1 MPVRMP
7 EAHLER
13 VTVRKGR
20 KKRMLRA
27 MDSAVAGLRAHQ
39 NKLDVIGH
47 NIANVNTAG
56 YKSQSYMFKEAMYQ
70 TSTTSTSGSG
80 SAGGSGGVNAA
91 QYGYG
96 TLMGSIWVD
105 MTSST
110 PTQMGGLTATID
122 GEGFFI
128 TMSTMNAAG
137 ISTESD
143 EMKGTNF
150 QYTRVGQFKI
160 DSDGYLVD
168 SNSNNFVYGFAID
181 ITNGKDAFD
190 ADKFVTDKLVPIR
203 VCKAD
208 GTISLTDPANGDATA
223 TLQVD
228 PIAVAT
234 SVKIDSEGK
243 ITVGIKTEDA
253 NGNAIVKEAI
263 IGQVAITTFQNQEGL
278 TKAGGSYYTTSRG
291 DNAGRCEANAPGSV
305 GSASLMTGYVEA
317 SNVDM
322 AKEFSEM
329 ITTQRGFQANSRI
342 ITVSDQIL
350 EELVNMKR

>member
-1 MPVRMP
+1 MP
-7 EAHLER
+7 EARLER

-70 TSTTSTSGSG
+70 TSTNSTGGSG
-80 SAGGSGGVNAA
+80 NTGGSGGVNPA

-105 MTSST
+105 MTNST

-122 GEGFFI
+122 GPGFFV
-128 TMSTMNAAG
+128 TMATRKENPLDLSAANASDS
-137 ISTESD
+137 IKTE
-143 EMKGTNF
+143 NF

-160 DSDGYLVD
+160 DSAGYLVD
-168 SNSNNFVYGFAID
+168 CNSNNYVYGFQPKAPA
-181 ITNGKDAFD
+181 DAFTS
-190 ADKFVTDKLVPIR
+190 TDMDTTKLVPIR
-203 VCKAD
+203 VCKED
-208 GTISLTDPANGDATA
+208 GSFDWTSDTA
-223 TLQVD
+223 
-228 PIAVAT
+228 IAT
-234 SVKIDSEGK
+234 SVRIDSEGK
-243 ITVGIKTEDA
+243 ITVGIKQTTGTVTETKQA
-253 NGNAIVKEAI
+253 L
-263 IGQVAITTFQNQEGL
+263 IGQVAVASFQNQEGL
-278 TKAGGSYYTTSRG
+278 TKSGGSYYTTSRG
-291 DNAGRCEANAPGSV
+291 DNAGMCEIFAPGFG
-305 GSASLMTGYVEA
+305 GSSNLMTGYVEA

>member
-1 MPVRMP
+1 
-7 EAHLER
+7 
-13 VTVRKGR
+13 
-20 KKRMLRA
+20 MLRA

-80 SAGGSGGVNAA
+80 SSGGSGGVNAA

-96 TLMGSIWVD
+96 TMMGSIWVD

-122 GEGFFI
+122 GEGFFM
-128 TMSTMNAAG
+128 TLANVVSAG
-137 ISTESD
+137 IATDSD
-143 EMKGTNF
+143 TLKGTNF

-168 SNSNNFVYGFAID
+168 SNSNNFIYGYR
-181 ITNGKDAFD
+181 NKDNALTDMEFES
-190 ADKFVTDKLVPIR
+190 DKLQPIR
-203 VCKAD
+203 VCKED
-208 GTISLTDPANGDATA
+208 GSITDLEGD
-223 TLQVD
+223 
-228 PIAVAT
+228 VALAS

-243 ITVGIKTEDA
+243 ITIGIKVTEQVPTGDFEA
-253 NGNAIVKEAI
+253 DGITPIMRDEVTIKEAV
-263 IGQVAITTFQNQEGL
+263 IGRIAIATFQNQEGL
-278 TKAGGSYYTTSRG
+278 TKSGGSYYTASKT
-291 DNAGRCEANAPGSV
+291 DNSGLCAASAPGDG
-305 GSASLMTGYVEA
+305 GSASLITGYVEA

-322 AKEFSEM
+322 AKEFSEL
-329 ITTQRGFQANSRI
+329 ITTQRGFQANSKI

>member
-1 MPVRMP
+1 
-7 EAHLER
+7 
-13 VTVRKGR
+13 
-20 KKRMLRA
+20 MLRA

-70 TSTTSTSGSG
+70 TSTNSTSGSG

-96 TLMGSIWVD
+96 TMMGSIWVD
-105 MTSST
+105 MTAST

-122 GEGFFI
+122 GQGFFM
-128 TMSTMNAAG
+128 TMSIADKNGIAINGANASEV
-137 ISTESD
+137 I
-143 EMKGTNF
+143 KGSNF

-168 SNSNNFVYGFAID
+168 SNSNNFVYGFRNNGD
-181 ITNGKDAFD
+181 CLTQTNFD
-190 ADKFVTDKLVPIR
+190 TDNLKPIR
-203 VCKAD
+203 VCMID
-208 GTISLTDPANGDATA
+208 ANGDG
-223 TLQVD
+223 VVSD
-228 PIAVAT
+228 NPDKVALAK
-234 SVKIDSEGK
+234 SVRIDSEGK
-243 ITVGIKTEDA
+243 IIVGIKVQETVTDA
-253 NGNAIVKEAI
+253 AGNTTTQEVIKEAV
-263 IGQVAITTFQNQEGL
+263 IGQVAVATFQNQEGL
-278 TKAGGSYYTTSRG
+278 TKAGGSYYTASRG
-291 DNAGRCEANAPGSV
+291 DNAGICEATPPGKS
-305 GSASLMTGYVEA
+305 GTASLITGYVEA

-322 AKEFSEM
+322 AREFSEM